1 MFRDGRVN
9 PAAGT
14 PGTAPAAVVGIGARY
29 AGGVGSADDLWALL
43 TAGRTTVGEVPD
55 DRWRPYREHSREH
68 AAALDGVLARGSFLD
83 DDVHGFDA
91 AFFGVPGREAEQ
103 LDPQQRIAL
112 EVAWEALEDARI
124 DPSSLA
130 GTDTAV
136 HLGVGTDDYGRRLVE
151 DLPRV
156 RAWTGIGASLCGVP
170 NRISHA
176 LDLRG
181 PSVAVD
187 TACSSSLVAIH
198 QACAA
203 LGAGETRLALA
214 GGVMVMSGPGLTAV
228 LGQAGAL
235 GPDGRSTPFDAGADG
250 YGRGEGCGVVVL
262 KRLDDARADGDEV
275 LAVIRGGA
283 VRQDGRTEG
292 IMAPSGASQADL
304 LRVAYRAAGVD
315 PATVGYVEAHGTG
328 TPTGDPVEAGA
339 LCAVLGRGTDL
350 PGCRVGSVKANVGHT
365 EAAAGVAG
373 LIAAVQVLRHAH
385 VPALPGPVVPRDDV
399 GWAAAGLTPAT
410 APADWPAP
418 SGHPRRAGVAS
429 YGYGGTIAHLVLE
442 EAPAQAPGAPGAPP
456 AGVAVDTAF
465 PLSAASPE
473 ALAEQARRL
482 AVAVAATPGPD
493 LGDVARTLHHGRA
506 ALRHR
511 AVVTA
516 GDRDGL
522 LTGLRALAGGTADP
536 SLATS
541 VAGPRP
547 DAVWVFSGHG
557 QQWAGM
563 GRGLLDTDPDFTTV
577 VDRLAPV
584 YRDELGVTPRE
595 VIEADDL
602 GGVDRIQATLCAVQ
616 LGLAASWRA
625 RGLRPAAVLG
635 HSVGEIAA
643 AATAGVLTEPE
654 AARLVCRR
662 SALLTRAAGHGAM
675 VLVDLAFDDCAA
687 DLAAHPGAEAAIAAS
702 PASTVIAGDP
712 GAVAAAAARWEGAG
726 RTVRRVDSDVAFHT
740 AQMAPLAAELAGAV
754 ADLAPRAPAVT
765 RYTTALDDPRGD
777 HPQDAAYWAENLR
790 NPVRFAD
797 AVTAAAEDGHRVF
810 LEVSAHP
817 VVAHSAAETLAA
829 AGVEDGTVVASLRRH
844 RPEVAALA
852 AAAATLWCRGVRT
865 GPRVPDGRRARLP
878 GVAWRHRPYR
888 VEHPPVAPPAPA
900 HTLLGAPVEV
910 PGTGVTVHAT
920 TLDERTR
927 PYPGRHP
934 VLGVEIV
941 PAAVTLLSHLH
952 AAGTAALTG
961 VALHWPVVV
970 PAEDGPRRAL
980 QVVRDGDALR
990 LLSREP
996 GGRWS
1001 LHSESRADRGPATP
1015 ARLDADAAAEPADP
1029 GAVVERLA
1037 ELGVAAMG
1045 FPWRVEKLRRGD
1057 GVLVADV
1064 AADPDGVL
1072 RRRGPAA
1079 LLDAALS
1086 AASVVFDGP
1095 AALRMP
1101 AALDRVELDV
1111 DAATRADRARV
1122 VAALD
1127 PDRPLTVDVEL
1138 RGDGDALLGRL
1149 DGIRYAEPRGAGR
1162 PELAETAFGVR
1173 WTDLEPAD
1181 TPTPGG
1187 PPTPGGA
1194 AGGGRA
1200 AGAPASGPRVAVADG
1215 PGAAELAALLGLEV
1229 DGSAPQLLVAAPD
1242 DPAAAVT
1249 TVRDVL
1255 HRAVRSGGPTGADGG
1270 VAVTLHLVT
1279 RGLHDAPGP
1288 STAAAAGVARVLAT
1302 EHPDVVGGL
1311 LDLPADDDGARAAA
1325 PALRHLLTTRHDA
1338 AAGADGGHAGEPVLA
1353 VTPGGLR
1360 APRAVPA
1367 PRADDPAPA
1376 LRPDGTYLV
1385 TGGTGAVGAVVA
1397 EHLAER
1403 GARRIVLLG
1412 RTALPPREA
1421 WDPADPRVRA
1431 VLDVEAAG
1439 AAVFPVAADVTDD
1452 TAVRDALDA
1461 LALPPVRGVVHA
1473 AGAVRS
1479 APALDLT
1486 DDDVRTTVHAKVA
1499 GAAALDALFP
1509 PGELDF
1515 LVLFSSAGPLLGL
1528 PGQAAYAAANGALD
1542 GLAARRRG
1550 AGDRGCASIAWTSW
1564 RGLGMARSA
1573 AATDVELD
1581 ARGSADLTPERA
1593 LAVLDRVLDDRAAL
1607 GPGPV
1612 LALPVRTDHTGPRP
1626 SLLDGLA
1633 PPPDDDAG
1641 GDADWAALSGPEL
1654 RRALRDTV
1662 RDTAAAVL
1670 GADAV
1675 PGDAALGEL
1684 GVDSL
1689 MGSMLRLRLERATG
1703 LALAPTL
1710 LWNHPTADAVAAHLA
1725 GRLAVDSTADGTPAD
1740 TDEAATATAEAGGP
1754 A

>member
-1 MFRDGRVN
+1 MN

-14 PGTAPAAVVGIGARY
+14 PEPVAVVGIGARY
-29 AGGVGSADDLWALL
+29 AGGVRSADDLWALL
-43 TAGRTTVGEVPD
+43 VAGRTTVGEVPD

-68 AAALDGVLARGSFLD
+68 AAALDGVVARGSFLD

-187 TACSSSLVAIH
+187 TACSSSLVAVH

-203 LGAGETRLALA
+203 LRAGESRLALA
-214 GGVMVMSGPGLTAV
+214 GGVMIMSGPGLTAV

-235 GPDGRSTPFDAGADG
+235 GPDGRSTPFDIRADG

-292 IMAPSGASQADL
+292 IMAPSGAAQADL
-304 LRVAYRAAGVD
+304 MRAAYRAAGVD

-339 LCAVLGRGTDL
+339 LCAVLGRDADR

-373 LIAAVQVLRHAH
+373 LIAAVEVLRHAS

-399 GWAAAGLTPAT
+399 GWTAAGLAPAT
-410 APADWPAP
+410 TPADWPAP
-418 SGHPRRAGVAS
+418 AGHPRRAGVAS

-442 EAPAQAPGAPGAPP
+442 EAPEVAGAPS
-456 AGVAVDTAF
+456 AGIVGDTAF
-465 PLSAASPE
+465 PLSAASAE

-482 AVAVAATPGPD
+482 ALAVAATPAPD

-522 LTGLRALAGGTADP
+522 LAGLRALADGSADP
-536 SLATS
+536 SLATG
-541 VAGPRP
+541 VAGTRTG
-547 DAVWVFSGHG
+547 AVWVFSGHG

-563 GRGLLDTDPDFTTV
+563 GRGLLDTDPDFTAV
-577 VDRLAPV
+577 IDRLGPV

-625 RGLRPAAVLG
+625 RGLHPAAVLG
-635 HSVGEIAA
+635 HSVGEVAA
-643 AATAGVLTEPE
+643 AATAGVLTEGE

-662 SALLTRAAGHGAM
+662 SALLPRAAGRGAM
-675 VLVDLAFDDCAA
+675 VLVDLPFDECVAA
-687 DLAAHPGAEAAIAAS
+687 LAAHPGAEAAIAAS
-702 PASTVIAGDP
+702 PTSTVVAGDP
-712 GAVAAAAARWEGAG
+712 DAVAEAAARWEGVG

-740 AQMAPLAAELAGAV
+740 AQMTPLAAELARAV
-754 ADLAPRAPAVT
+754 ADLAPRAPAVP
-765 RYTTALDDPRGD
+765 RYTTALDDPRGE
-777 HPQDAAYWAENLR
+777 HPQDATYWAANLR

-829 AGVEDGTVVASLRRH
+829 AGVDDGTVVASLRRH
-844 RPEVAALA
+844 RPEAAALA
-852 AAAATLWCRGVRT
+852 AAAATLWCRGVPA
-865 GPRVPDGRRARLP
+865 GLQVPDGRRARLP
-878 GVAWRHRPYR
+878 GVAWRHRRYR

-952 AAGTAALTG
+952 AAGAAALTG
-961 VALHWPVVV
+961 VALHRPVVV
-970 PAEDGPRRAL
+970 PAEDEPRREL
-980 QVVRDGDALR
+980 QVVRDGDAVR

-1029 GAVVERLA
+1029 GTVVARLA

-1057 GVLVADV
+1057 GVLVAEV

-1095 AALRMP
+1095 APLRMP
-1101 AALDRVELDV
+1101 ASLDRVELDV
-1111 DAATRADRARV
+1111 DAATRADRARIV
-1122 VAALD
+1122 VALD

-1138 RGDGDALLGRL
+1138 RGDDDVLLGRL
-1149 DGIRYAEPRGAGR
+1149 DGIRYAEPQGAGR
-1162 PELAETAFGVR
+1162 PELAETAFTVR
-1173 WTDLEPAD
+1173 WADLAPAD
-1181 TPTPGG
+1181 DPTSASAPD
-1187 PPTPGGA
+1187 T
-1194 AGGGRA
+1194 GRGT
-1200 AGAPASGPRVAVADG
+1200 GAPPVTGPRVAVADG
-1215 PGAAELAALLGLEV
+1215 PGATELAGLLGLEV

-1249 TVRDVL
+1249 TLRDAL
-1255 HRAVRSGGPTGADGG
+1255 HRAVRTAARPGATGTGA
-1270 VAVTLHLVT
+1270 ATVTLHVVT

-1288 STAAAAGVARVLAT
+1288 GTAAAAGVARVLAT
-1302 EHPDVVGGL
+1302 EHPEVVGGL
-1311 LDLPADDDGARAAA
+1311 VDLPPDDDGARAAA
-1325 PALRHLLTTRHDA
+1325 PALRRLLTARYDG
-1338 AAGADGGHAGEPVLA
+1338 AAGAHAGEPVLA
-1353 VTPGGLR
+1353 LTPAGLR

-1367 PRADDPAPA
+1367 PHADVPAPA

-1397 EHLAER
+1397 AHLADR

-1412 RTALPPREA
+1412 RTPLPPRDA

-1431 VLDVEAAG
+1431 VRDVEAAG
-1439 AAVFPVAADVTDD
+1439 AAVFPIAADVTDPA
-1452 TAVRDALDA
+1452 AVRSALAA

-1479 APALDLT
+1479 APALELT
-1486 DDDVRTTVHAKVA
+1486 DDDVHTTVHAKVA

-1509 PGELDF
+1509 PGELDL

-1550 AGDRGCASIAWTSW
+1550 AGDHGCVSVAWTSW

-1581 ARGSADLTPERA
+1581 ARGTADLAPERA
-1593 LAVLDRVLDDRAAL
+1593 LAVVDRVLDDRAAL

-1612 LALPVRTDHTGPRP
+1612 LAVAVRTDHTGPRP

-1633 PPPDDDAG
+1633 PPPDD
-1641 GDADWAALSGPEL
+1641 GDGDGADWTSLTGPEL

-1662 RDTAAAVL
+1662 RATAAAVL
-1670 GADAV
+1670 GTDTV
-1675 PGDAALGEL
+1675 PGDAALGEH

-1725 GRLAVDSTADGTPAD
+1725 ARLTTDGDDTPDSTDTTASDTTVSD
-1740 TDEAATATAEAGGP
+1740 TTDEALNATAGAGGP

>member
-1 MFRDGRVN
+1 MN

-14 PGTAPAAVVGIGARY
+14 PEPVAVVGIGARY
-29 AGGVGSADDLWALL
+29 AGGVRSADDLWALL
-43 TAGRTTVGEVPD
+43 VAGRTTVGEVPD

-68 AAALDGVLARGSFLD
+68 AAALDGVVARGSFLD

-136 HLGVGTDDYGRRLVE
+136 HLGIGTDDYGRRLVE

-187 TACSSSLVAIH
+187 TACSSSLVAVH

-203 LGAGETRLALA
+203 LRAGESRLALA
-214 GGVMVMSGPGLTAV
+214 GGVMIMSGPGLTAV

-235 GPDGRSTPFDAGADG
+235 GPDGRSTPFDIRADG

-292 IMAPSGASQADL
+292 IMAPSGAAQADL
-304 LRVAYRAAGVD
+304 MRAAYRAAGVD

-339 LCAVLGRGTDL
+339 LCAVLGRDADR

-373 LIAAVQVLRHAH
+373 LIAAVEVLRHAS

-399 GWAAAGLTPAT
+399 GWTAAGLAPAT
-410 APADWPAP
+410 TPADWPAP
-418 SGHPRRAGVAS
+418 AGHPRRAGVAS

-442 EAPAQAPGAPGAPP
+442 EAPEVSGAPS
-456 AGVAVDTAF
+456 AGIVDGTAF
-465 PLSAASPE
+465 PLSAASAE

-482 AVAVAATPGPD
+482 ALAIAATPAPD

-522 LTGLRALAGGTADP
+522 LAGLRALADGSADP
-536 SLATS
+536 SLATGM
-541 VAGPRP
+541 AGTRTG
-547 DAVWVFSGHG
+547 AVWVFSGHG

-563 GRGLLDTDPDFTTV
+563 GRGLLDTDPDFTAV
-577 VDRLAPV
+577 IDRLGPV

-625 RGLRPAAVLG
+625 RGLHPAAVLG
-635 HSVGEIAA
+635 HSVGEVAA
-643 AATAGVLTEPE
+643 AATAGVLTEGE

-662 SALLTRAAGHGAM
+662 SALLPRAAGRGAM
-675 VLVDLAFDDCAA
+675 VLVDLPFDECVAA
-687 DLAAHPGAEAAIAAS
+687 LAAHPGAEAAIAAS
-702 PASTVIAGDP
+702 PTSTVVAGDP
-712 GAVAAAAARWEGAG
+712 DAVAEAAARWEGAG

-740 AQMAPLAAELAGAV
+740 AQMTPLAAELARAV
-754 ADLAPRAPAVT
+754 ADLAPRAPAVP
-765 RYTTALDDPRGD
+765 RYTTALDDPRGED
-777 HPQDAAYWAENLR
+777 PQDAAYWAANLR

-829 AGVEDGTVVASLRRH
+829 AGVDDGTVVASLRRH
-844 RPEVAALA
+844 RPEAAALA
-852 AAAATLWCRGVRT
+852 AAAATLWCRGVPA
-865 GPRVPDGRRARLP
+865 GLQVPDGRRARLP
-878 GVAWRHRPYR
+878 GVAWRHRRYR

-952 AAGTAALTG
+952 AAGAAALTG
-961 VALHWPVVV
+961 VALHRPVVV
-970 PAEDGPRRAL
+970 PAEDEPRREL
-980 QVVRDGDALR
+980 QVVRDGDAVR

-1015 ARLDADAAAEPADP
+1015 ARLDADAATEPADP
-1029 GAVVERLA
+1029 GTVVARLA

-1057 GVLVADV
+1057 GVLVAEV

-1101 AALDRVELDV
+1101 ASLDQVELDV
-1111 DAATRADRARV
+1111 DAATRADRARIV
-1122 VAALD
+1122 VALD

-1138 RGDGDALLGRL
+1138 RGDDDVLLGRL
-1149 DGIRYAEPRGAGR
+1149 DGIRYAEPQGAGR
-1162 PELAETAFGVR
+1162 PELAETAFTVR
-1173 WTDLEPAD
+1173 WADLAPAD
-1181 TPTPGG
+1181 DPTSASAPD
-1187 PPTPGGA
+1187 T
-1194 AGGGRA
+1194 GRG
-1200 AGAPASGPRVAVADG
+1200 AGAPPVTGPRVAVADG
-1215 PGAAELAALLGLEV
+1215 PGATELAGLLGLEV

-1249 TVRDVL
+1249 TLRDAL
-1255 HRAVRSGGPTGADGG
+1255 HRAVRTAARPGATGTGA
-1270 VAVTLHLVT
+1270 ATVTLHVVT
-1279 RGLHDAPGP
+1279 RACTTRRGRVRRRPPGSRASSPPSTPRSSVGWSTSPPTTTGRAPPLPRCATCSPPGTTVPPGP
-1288 STAAAAGVARVLAT
+1288 T
-1302 EHPDVVGGL
+1302 
-1311 LDLPADDDGARAAA
+1311 
-1325 PALRHLLTTRHDA
+1325 
-1338 AAGADGGHAGEPVLA
+1338 PVSPCSPSPP
-1353 VTPGGLR
+1353 PGC
-1360 APRAVPA
+1360 APRAPSRPRTPTSRRRRCARTGPTWSPAVPA
-1367 PRADDPAPA
+1367 
-1376 LRPDGTYLV
+1376 
-1385 TGGTGAVGAVVA
+1385 
-1397 EHLAER
+1397 
-1403 GARRIVLLG
+1403 
-1412 RTALPPREA
+1412 
-1421 WDPADPRVRA
+1421 
-1431 VLDVEAAG
+1431 
-1439 AAVFPVAADVTDD
+1439 
-1452 TAVRDALDA
+1452 
-1461 LALPPVRGVVHA
+1461 
-1473 AGAVRS
+1473 RS
-1479 APALDLT
+1479 APWSPHTSPTAA
-1486 DDDVRTTVHAKVA
+1486 RA
-1499 GAAALDALFP
+1499 G
-1509 PGELDF
+1509 
-1515 LVLFSSAGPLLGL
+1515 SCCSAGPRCPHAT
-1528 PGQAAYAAANGALD
+1528 PGT
-1542 GLAARRRG
+1542 RP
-1550 AGDRGCASIAWTSW
+1550 T
-1564 RGLGMARSA
+1564 
-1573 AATDVELD
+1573 
-1581 ARGSADLTPERA
+1581 RGSAPCATSRP
-1593 LAVLDRVLDDRAAL
+1593 
-1607 GPGPV
+1607 PGPRSSRS
-1612 LALPVRTDHTGPRP
+1612 PPTSPTPP
-1626 SLLDGLA
+1626 PCA
-1633 PPPDDDAG
+1633 PPSTRSPCPRSGASCTPPEPC
-1641 GDADWAALSGPEL
+1641 AAP
-1654 RRALRDTV
+1654 RRW
-1662 RDTAAAVL
+1662 
-1670 GADAV
+1670 
-1675 PGDAALGEL
+1675 
-1684 GVDSL
+1684 S
-1689 MGSMLRLRLERATG
+1689 
-1703 LALAPTL
+1703 
-1710 LWNHPTADAVAAHLA
+1710 
-1725 GRLAVDSTADGTPAD
+1725 
-1740 TDEAATATAEAGGP
+1740 
-1754 A
+1754 